1 MSEFRPRRTH
11 KKSRGEC
18 RQCKSRHV
26 KCDELDPGSRANTV
40 ASSPALLHA
49 RDRHMFSLE
58 HMSLLF
64 NITSN
69 PAGFIKCDEPSGA
82 VISDIIECALKNQY
96 VMDQLLALS
105 ALQSSL
111 QHPENSANL
120 RLLSIQLQGRALSLH
135 NASAAGLSASG
146 MLPRFMFS
154 MLLAYSL
161 LHDSLS
167 SSQLGMS
174 TFIEKLGD
182 FLQLIQLG
190 KVMATDYWSILQA
203 SEIRHIYVA
212 SGLDPKHSQS
222 VSPEAEDDLKAVES
236 MLTQASAEQASLS
249 SCRNAVTA
257 LKIAHS
263 LYQKHRQH
271 KGLRTQAHAAF
282 LVYTPL
288 GFVDALRE
296 KQPEALVILAHYG
309 ILLSKCC
316 DFWVVGDAGRRL
328 IRLVES
334 TLGPEWDRYMELPK
348 QIALEQPNSS

>member
-11 KKSRGEC
+11 KKSRGGC
-18 RQCKSRHV
+18 RQCKSRHI

-40 ASSPALLHA
+40 ASSPTLLHA
-49 RDRHMFSLE
+49 RDRHMFNLE

-135 NASAAGLSASG
+135 NASAAKLSASR

-154 MLLAYSL
+154 MLLAYAL
-161 LHDSLS
+161 LHDTLS
-167 SSQLGMS
+167 SSQLGIS

-182 FLQLIQLG
+182 FLQLIQL
-190 KVMATDYWSILQA
+190 
-203 SEIRHIYVA
+203 E
-212 SGLDPKHSQS
+212 LDPKHSQS
-222 VSPEAEDDLKAVES
+222 VSPEAEDDLKGLES
-236 MLTQASAEQASLS
+236 MLTGASAEQPSLS

-257 LKIAHS
+257 LKIAHT

-271 KGLRTQAHAAF
+271 RGLRTQAQAAF
-282 LVYTPL
+282 LIYTPL
-288 GFVDALRE
+288 DFVDALRE
-296 KQPEALVILAHYG
+296 RQPEALVILAYYG
-309 ILLSKCC
+309 ILLSKCR
-316 DFWVVGDAGRRL
+316 DFWVVGDAGKRL

-334 TLGPEWDRYMELPK
+334 NLSPEWDRYLELPR

>member
-1 MSEFRPRRTH
+1 MT
-11 KKSRGEC
+11 
-18 RQCKSRHV
+18 
-26 KCDELDPGSRANTV
+26 
-40 ASSPALLHA
+40 SSPALLHA

-82 VISDIIECALKNQY
+82 VISDIIECALENQY

-161 LHDSLS
+161 LHDTLS
-167 SSQLGMS
+167 SPQLGMS
-174 TFIEKLGD
+174 MFIEKLGD

-190 KVMATDYWSILQA
+190 KVMARDYWSILQV

-212 SGLDPKHSQS
+212 SGLDPKHSQL
-222 VSPEAEDDLKAVES
+222 VSLEAEDDLRAVES
-236 MLTQASAEQASLS
+236 MLARESAEQAQLG
-249 SCRNAVTA
+249 SCWDAVTA
-257 LKIAHS
+257 LKIAHT
-263 LYQKHRQH
+263 LYLKHRQH
-271 KGLRTQAHAAF
+271 KGLRTQAQAAF

-288 GFVDALRE
+288 SFVDALRE
-296 KQPEALVILAHYG
+296 RRPEALVILAYYG
-309 ILLSKCC
+309 VLLSKCH
-316 DFWVVGDAGRRL
+316 DFWVVGDAGPQL
-328 IRLVES
+328 IRLVAS
-334 TLGPEWDRYMELPK
+334 NLSPEWDQYMELPK
-348 QIALEQPNSS
+348 QIALEHPNLP